1 MNIPKIILNNAK
13 LSGDSFVNDQL
24 KWRRERIEDLT
35 KDLAKSKELVN
46 TYKTAYKNECDFVKQ
61 LRDLYKFTLDTLKE
75 DMGEIPNADKLL
87 STIDKHVQSNDNFFN
102 KK

>member
-1 MNIPKIILNNAK
+1 MSILNTITNTKTVA
-13 LSGDSFVNDQL
+13 DSFVNDQL

-35 KDLAKSKELVN
+35 RDLAKSKEL
-46 TYKTAYKNECDFVKQ
+46 TTKYKKAFKNECDFVKQ
-61 LRDLYKFTLDTLKE
+61 LRDLYKFTLDALKE

-87 STIDKHVQSNDNFFN
+87 STIDKHVKWNDNFFN